1 VTVSELTERELIARI
16 QQTLQPAPPWLLV
29 GIGDDGAVIE
39 PERNRLEVFTAD
51 AIVEGIH
58 FDRRFSPADAIGHR
72 ALAVN
77 LSDLA
82 AMGAT
87 PRLCLLSM
95 ALPPALPCADFDAI
109 VSAIAAVART
119 HQIHVVGG
127 NLTKS
132 PGPLMIDVTA
142 VGSVKRRG
150 VMTRSG
156 ARPGDEVYITGT
168 IGGGASGLYAL
179 QADPSGSDS
188 RWAECIHRYLYP
200 TPRVRAG
207 VLLGRNRAASA
218 CMDLSDG
225 AADAARQIAD
235 ASAVGMILQADA
247 LPIHDGARAWF
258 EASGVDPERAAL
270 RGGDDYELMFT
281 VRPRNRGRLRTVATH
296 SDVPITRVGVCTAG
310 GGVRLQR
317 TVGPQRTTDGDVD
330 GAVHEEP
337 LPAGFGHFR

>member
-1 VTVSELTERELIARI
+1 VNVSELTERELIARI
-16 QQTLQPAPPWLLV
+16 HAHLQAAPPWLLV

-39 PERNRLEVFTAD
+39 PERNRLEVFTVD

-58 FDRRFSPADAIGHR
+58 FDSRFTPPDAIGHR

-95 ALPPALPCADFDAI
+95 ALPATLSCEDFDAI
-109 VSAIAAVART
+109 ARALAALAAV
-119 HQIHVVGG
+119 HNIHVVGG
-127 NLTKS
+127 NLTRS
-132 PGPLMIDVTA
+132 PGPLLIDVTA

-150 VMTRSG
+150 VLTRAG
-156 ARPGDEVYITGT
+156 ARAGDDIYITGS
-168 IGGGASGLYAL
+168 IGAGAAGL
-179 QADPSGSDS
+179 QALRADPDASVDPDSQWGS
-188 RWAECIHRYLYP
+188 CIQRYRYP
-200 TPRVRAG
+200 QPRVRAG

-235 ASAVGMILQADA
+235 ASGVGMILQADA
-247 LPIHDGARAWF
+247 LPLHDGARAWF
-258 EASGVDPERAAL
+258 EAAGVDPVIESL
-270 RGGDDYELMFT
+270 RGGDDYELLFT
-281 VRPRNRGRLRTVATH
+281 VRPRNRGRLRTMAKH
-296 SDVPITRVGVCTAG
+296 SDVAITKVGVCTAD

-317 TVGPQRTTDGDVD
+317 STDGAGGGPV
-330 GAVHEEP
+330 EEP
-337 LPAGFGHFR
+337 LPPGFGHFR